1 MLKPDIGA
9 KIALCFAVVR
19 GNNCGN
25 GSVRAGCKKIQGV
38 KLLPLDRC
46 VFAVLGKT
54 MRFWVL
60 GTFGISL
67 VALATPSAAQSIR
80 TAEPLIL
87 APYES
92 ALVQDGSCAAGKILK
107 VTGAIRGLRRKKLCI
122 PLNEVQASL
131 GSVVQ

>member
-1 MLKPDIGA
+1 
-9 KIALCFAVVR
+9 
-19 GNNCGN
+19 
-25 GSVRAGCKKIQGV
+25 
-38 KLLPLDRC
+38 
-46 VFAVLGKT
+46 

-60 GTFGISL
+60 GTLTLSL
-67 VALATPSAAQSIR
+67 VALATPSASQSIR

-92 ALVQDGSCAAGKILK
+92 ALVQDGSCSAGKVLK

-122 PLNEVQASL
+122 PLNEIQASL

>member
-1 MLKPDIGA
+1 M
-9 KIALCFAVVR
+9 
-19 GNNCGN
+19 
-25 GSVRAGCKKIQGV
+25 
-38 KLLPLDRC
+38 DRC
-46 VFAVLGKT
+46 VFAVLGTT

-122 PLNEVQASL
+122 PLNEIQASL

>member
-1 MLKPDIGA
+1 M
-9 KIALCFAVVR
+9 
-19 GNNCGN
+19 
-25 GSVRAGCKKIQGV
+25 
-38 KLLPLDRC
+38 
-46 VFAVLGKT
+46 
-54 MRFWVL
+54 
-60 GTFGISL
+60 
-67 VALATPSAAQSIR
+67 ALATPCAAQSIR

-122 PLNEVQASL
+122 PLNEIQASL